1 MSSYKNRMIDRSK
14 PVRVYR
20 NLHRDCFSIQ
30 QRAYHLEGCG
40 GVNRKGQW
48 YVVAH
53 VTELTLADVTF
64 EVSETGRQRV
74 IQEQRKNVHAYV
86 HGTVVCVGTP
96 QRATAYSNNESSDY
110 WDISY
115 DPYSDREFKFTP
127 LREGRPS
134 QSSNPWAAVRLWID
148 ESNHAQM
155 VGCTNGGER

>member
-20 NLHRDCFSIQ
+20 NLNNDSFSVQQ
-30 QRAYHLEGCG
+30 QRKDLNLDGR
-40 GVNRKGQW
+40 VRRLQW
-48 YVVAH
+48 YVVEH
-53 VTELTLADVTF
+53 VTDITLEDVTF
-64 EVSETGRQRV
+64 KVNQAGRDRV

-127 LREGRPS
+127 LREGRPWKK
-134 QSSNPWAAVRLWID
+134 PTWAAVRLWID